1 MARIKPYGDTSAV
14 EKELNSKFRGHLRI
28 KQEDVQVFA
37 IQDSLN
43 YLPVQTSID
52 SNGNFHIE
60 DKAEV
65 VERGLVVG
73 SKKQFLY
80 KRYEKETL
88 GRVYNGLKITLDET
102 FRTAWDKSRY
112 LVFKDGYL
120 LSPSMYVLSIPTWDN
135 DLSEKAIYFPYKL
148 DTEKN
153 TIDVFYIEHNDFVN
167 VRFNQDA
174 YIETKKA
181 YCENKNQI
189 LVKVPYPNDFYPR
202 DKKMFFVLDGQTS
215 AYLDDRYDYVTADGA
230 EYIVLKEDTHLVN
243 PYKDYLTFV
252 FPYVAEEIDSD
263 MDDED
268 GVGEHSGVSFL
279 ALHSSYDPKRGTY
292 SNPNGI
298 VSFTEEALFT
308 KYDLTKEKIMLF
320 CNSTFI
326 EPDRYKLLNNNTIKL
341 LRKKDV
347 EHYEFSR
354 FTMLIFAEKSAKK
367 KAFDLTVQQVP
378 IKKSDNGIYNVPKTD
393 PISTNFLVFYDT
405 LFFDISDRFT
415 LDTSTVPNKIKLNSP
430 LNDLRVQDGHLLTFV
445 FYGKSKDATVR
456 LNREIEICKINFA
469 SANDGT
475 ANMQV
480 PDLEHSIKFNR
491 KNCIIF
497 MNGTYLDPSRYTI
510 DNNVL
515 TFDSRINSLV
525 SNKALTG
532 IYLVSHPTI
541 QDNSDAG
548 YFVHDGMDVAHKAKR
563 LIFDELYSYPK
574 IQLDPNFK
582 YKDPSPAVV
591 VPGNPWVPPP
601 PPPQPKPEPKP
612 PIPTPQPT
620 PQPKPPIIPPD
631 PKPQPKP
638 KLKTIIAKD
647 FYAVDEFVTI
657 GEFVIKDNIHQITY
671 DDGSVKKFPGIL
683 HRVDFKEKLFDT
695 LYGKID
701 VIKVYPSGALY
712 TPPQIGDY
720 INDEMKRLEK
730 YRAVTDYKNF
740 GAEQEFLA
748 NTPNPYFPKLF
759 RDIDIGKDYIKNVY
773 HQRNDIPSNCKE
785 LIQYAQQSSIATEA
799 QSEKNT
805 IRPLYVCFTS
815 PPLRRNNG
823 AIVELDEFPLKIAK
837 TFRQLYNTPPLSGN
851 EKKIY
856 IERNYLQN
864 GYKVDEFIFG
874 MSNISIGGGGAKT
887 RKDMEFAAGYGK
899 PYILLNTKE
908 SAKQWFDY
916 DNREFYDKINGV
928 NYVMLLE
935 YGDPNISPWN
945 SNSNEEYMNKH
956 KEYRD
961 KYTLGRQLNMYN
973 FIVPWAGEA
982 FSATSLPFISEDPNS
997 DGTQPRDIR
1006 LDGHPIYVKAWTGI
1020 KQT

>member
-88 GRVYNGLKITLDET
+88 GRVYNGLKIVLDET
-102 FRTAWDKSRY
+102 FRTAWDKSKY

-252 FPYVAEEIDSD
+252 FPYVAEEMDSD

-292 SNPNGI
+292 SNPYGI
-298 VSFTEEALFT
+298 VSFTEEAMFT

-354 FTMLIFAEKSAKK
+354 FTMLVFAEKSAKK

-393 PISTNFLVFYDT
+393 PISTNFFVFYDT

-415 LDTSTVPNKIKLNSP
+415 LDTSTIPNKIKLNSP

-563 LIFDELYSYPK
+563 LIFDELYGYPK

-582 YKDPSPAVV
+582 YKDPSSAVV

-601 PPPQPKPEPKP
+601 NPPKPKPEE
-612 PIPTPQPT
+612 
-620 PQPKPPIIPPD
+620 PIIPPPPPPR
-631 PKPQPKP
+631 PKPRNADLPNNIIP
-638 KLKTIIAKD
+638 LDECKTIAVIYIRKEMAVIHINGNDYKWAATLLENCGNLKQINTSYGVIQETTQFTKSASRLSQYPDHKIINNYDAVAEFNSSAKPYTPKIFIND
-647 FYAVDEFVTI
+647 W
-657 GEFVIKDNIHQITY
+657 Y
-671 DDGSVKKFPGIL
+671 DDTGSTFNMYNGNTNNNKKYGMPYQEKSIFSCKGVIPKAVI
-683 HRVDFKEKLFDT
+683 VSIPPFK
-695 LYGKID
+695 
-701 VIKVYPSGALY
+701 
-712 TPPQIGDY
+712 
-720 INDEMKRLEK
+720 
-730 YRAVTDYKNF
+730 
-740 GAEQEFLA
+740 
-748 NTPNPYFPKLF
+748 
-759 RDIDIGKDYIKNVY
+759 
-773 HQRNDIPSNCKE
+773 
-785 LIQYAQQSSIATEA
+785 
-799 QSEKNT
+799 
-805 IRPLYVCFTS
+805 
-815 PPLRRNNG
+815 RNNG
-823 AIVELDEFPLKIAK
+823 SIVKLNEFPLPFINGIPGTEKLTKWFNKPISPYNEIIYGINTIANISITT
-837 TFRQLYNTPPLSGN
+837 TFVNRGENPNHANGRITPFRLKNTQKSIDALIDYDHKVIASEEQILYNTELRGT
-851 EKKIY
+851 
-856 IERNYLQN
+856 NYSMVE
-864 GYKVDEFIFG
+864 KVD
-874 MSNISIGGGGAKT
+874 
-887 RKDMEFAAGYGK
+887 
-899 PYILLNTKE
+899 ILLENVFGSHLDRSVLT
-908 SAKQWFDY
+908 AA
-916 DNREFYDKINGV
+916 
-928 NYVMLLE
+928 M
-935 YGDPNISPWN
+935 
-945 SNSNEEYMNKH
+945 
-956 KEYRD
+956 
-961 KYTLGRQLNMYN
+961 N
-973 FIVPWAGEA
+973 FIPGTA
-982 FSATSLPFISEDPNS
+982 NS
-997 DGTQPRDIR
+997 DGTDPLDIN
-1006 LDGHPIYVKAWTGI
+1006 LDGHPIYIKAWTGI
-1020 KQT
+1020 KQI

>member
-102 FRTAWDKSRY
+102 FRTAWDKSKY

-279 ALHSSYDPKRGTY
+279 ALHSSYDPKRETY
-292 SNPNGI
+292 SNPYGI
-298 VSFTEEALFT
+298 VSFTEEAMFT

-354 FTMLIFAEKSAKK
+354 FTMLVFAEKSAKK

-415 LDTSTVPNKIKLNSP
+415 LDTSTIPNKIKLNSP

-456 LNREIEICKINFA
+456 LNREIEICKINFT

-525 SNKALTG
+525 SNKTLTG

-582 YKDPSPAVV
+582 YKDPSPAIV

-612 PIPTPQPT
+612 PTPQPT
-620 PQPKPPIIPPD
+620 PQPKPPITPPD

-638 KLKTIIAKD
+638 NPKPNIDIDYTNLPL
-647 FYAVDEFVTI
+647 DEFVPIIKLVLKPGYATMTLDGKRYDYLTFVPEI
-657 GEFVIKDNIHQITY
+657 EELKTGIKTSYGGYINQVLISKFKGSSESPDNYLIKEFLRKKKPYFQDKMLPPIVWATFAKYDHAKKKVVAEYTSSGVSYAAYKIATNELTPVDMFTDVKKVRESFGYKYESDNVSINSINSFAFKFESDKNGSTTVPAAYIVSMPPLKRNNGNIVQANEFPLTNYSWLEGSNTNQFKFLYKYLLEHIEANKITY
-671 DDGSVKKFPGIL
+671 RNV
-683 HRVDFKEKLFDT
+683 
-695 LYGKID
+695 
-701 VIKVYPSGALY
+701 
-712 TPPQIGDY
+712 
-720 INDEMKRLEK
+720 
-730 YRAVTDYKNF
+730 
-740 GAEQEFLA
+740 
-748 NTPNPYFPKLF
+748 TPNPNRLLTVGISNRVAMDDAIKYPGTGYEDVFAVDNTEKSALEMFDYKDKKYASVKQTLQYNLYDRLDNVKLNRLHALTPVYLNYTEFPNTCIFPKF
-759 RDIDIGKDYIKNVY
+759 
-773 HQRNDIPSNCKE
+773 IP
-785 LIQYAQQSSIATEA
+785 
-799 QSEKNT
+799 
-805 IRPLYVCFTS
+805 
-815 PPLRRNNG
+815 
-823 AIVELDEFPLKIAK
+823 
-837 TFRQLYNTPPLSGN
+837 
-851 EKKIY
+851 
-856 IERNYLQN
+856 
-864 GYKVDEFIFG
+864 
-874 MSNISIGGGGAKT
+874 
-887 RKDMEFAAGYGK
+887 
-899 PYILLNTKE
+899 
-908 SAKQWFDY
+908 
-916 DNREFYDKINGV
+916 GV
-928 NYVMLLE
+928 P
-935 YGDPNISPWN
+935 G
-945 SNSNEEYMNKH
+945 
-956 KEYRD
+956 
-961 KYTLGRQLNMYN
+961 
-973 FIVPWAGEA
+973 
-982 FSATSLPFISEDPNS
+982 S
-997 DGTQPRDIR
+997 DGTHPLDIP
-1006 LDGHPIYVKAWTGI
+1006 LTNYTIYFKAWTGI

>member
-52 SNGNFHIE
+52 SNGGFHIE
-60 DKAEV
+60 DKAEI

-88 GRVYNGLKITLDET
+88 GRVYNGLKITLDKT
-102 FRTAWDKSRY
+102 FRTAWDKSKY

-292 SNPNGI
+292 SNPYGI
-298 VSFTEEALFT
+298 VSFTEEAMFT

-354 FTMLIFAEKSAKK
+354 FTMLVFAEKSAKK

-415 LDTSTVPNKIKLNSP
+415 LDTSTIPNKIKLNSP

-456 LNREIEICKINFA
+456 LNREIEICKINFT

-563 LIFDELYSYPK
+563 LIFDELYGYPK

-582 YKDPSPAVV
+582 YKDPPPAVV
-591 VPGNPWVPPP
+591 VGNPWVPPP
-601 PPPQPKPEPKP
+601 KPKPEPNQ
-612 PIPTPQPT
+612 PIV
-620 PQPKPPIIPPD
+620 PPD
-631 PKPQPKP
+631 PKSQPNPKP
-638 KLKTIIAKD
+638 SIAIDYTKLPL
-647 FYAVDEFVTI
+647 DEFVPIIKFVLKPGYAHMVLDGKRYDYLVFAPEIDELKTGIKTSYGGNINQVLISKFKDKLESPDSYFIKEFLKKNKPYFQDIFARNTWATFASYDYTKKKIVTKYTDPGNSYIAYKILTNELTPVDIDTDLKKIIDSGYKYDTVSMITI
-657 GEFVIKDNIHQITY
+657 DTINRFSYKFESDKNGSTTVPAAYIVSMPPLKRNNGNIVQANEFPLTNYSWLEGSNTNQFKFLYKHLLEYIEANKIWYNYYYMPNQNRLLTLGIAKNTAM
-671 DDGSVKKFPGIL
+671 DGA
-683 HRVDFKEKLFDT
+683 T
-695 LYGKID
+695 NY
-701 VIKVYPSGALY
+701 SGS
-712 TPPQIGDY
+712 
-720 INDEMKRLEK
+720 
-730 YRAVTDYKNF
+730 
-740 GAEQEFLA
+740 LA
-748 NTPNPYFPKLF
+748 NTYSFAVDNTEKSALEMFDYKDKKYASVKQTFSDLSNMLDKVKRHRLEVFTPYYLNHSDFPSVHIFPK
-759 RDIDIGKDYIKNVY
+759 
-773 HQRNDIPSNCKE
+773 
-785 LIQYAQQSSIATEA
+785 
-799 QSEKNT
+799 
-805 IRPLYVCFTS
+805 
-815 PPLRRNNG
+815 
-823 AIVELDEFPLKIAK
+823 
-837 TFRQLYNTPPLSGN
+837 
-851 EKKIY
+851 
-856 IERNYLQN
+856 
-864 GYKVDEFIFG
+864 
-874 MSNISIGGGGAKT
+874 
-887 RKDMEFAAGYGK
+887 
-899 PYILLNTKE
+899 
-908 SAKQWFDY
+908 
-916 DNREFYDKINGV
+916 
-928 NYVMLLE
+928 
-935 YGDPNISPWN
+935 
-945 SNSNEEYMNKH
+945 
-956 KEYRD
+956 
-961 KYTLGRQLNMYN
+961 
-973 FIVPWAGEA
+973 
-982 FSATSLPFISEDPNS
+982 FISGVPGS
-997 DGTQPRDIR
+997 DGTHPLDIP
-1006 LDGHPIYVKAWTGI
+1006 LTNYTIYIKAWTGI
-1020 KQT
+1020 KQP

>member
-52 SNGNFHIE
+52 SDGNFHIE

-88 GRVYNGLKITLDET
+88 GRVYNGLKIVLDET
-102 FRTAWDKSRY
+102 FRTAWDKSKY

-148 DTEKN
+148 DAEKN

-354 FTMLIFAEKSAKK
+354 FTMLVFAEKSAKK

-415 LDTSTVPNKIKLNSP
+415 LDTSTIPNKIKLNSP

-456 LNREIEICKINFA
+456 LNREIEICKINFT

-582 YKDPSPAVV
+582 YKDPSSAVV

-601 PPPQPKPEPKP
+601 PPPPPPPQPKPPVPEPKP
-612 PIPTPQPT
+612 PIVPPPPPPPPT
-620 PQPKPPIIPPD
+620 KPEKIGIHYN
-631 PKPQPKP
+631 KY
-638 KLKTIIAKD
+638 LNG
-647 FYAVDEFVTI
+647 EFVTV
-657 GEFVIKDNIHQITY
+657 GEYVIKTNMHKVIMNNGNVDNIAGIVYKINNTR
-671 DDGSVKKFPGIL
+671 KFVNTI
-683 HRVDFKEKLFDT
+683 
-695 LYGKID
+695 YGKVDSYSIA
-701 VIKVYPSGALY
+701 PSGDYPQEFYSRFLNAFALY
-712 TPPQIGDY
+712 VERYKLTDDLKSNGLPFIPKIFRSSDY
-720 INDEMKRLEK
+720 IAGVSLPDERDVPLRYDLK
-730 YRAVTDYKNF
+730 YTY
-740 GAEQEFLA
+740 L
-748 NTPNPYFPKLF
+748 PKLF
-759 RDIDIGKDYIKNVY
+759 YGVSNK
-773 HQRNDIPSNCKE
+773 NDIKE
-785 LIQYAQQSSIATEA
+785 IHLTSQKYTTMHFLSKVADNTVLPIAIKI
-799 QSEKNT
+799 S
-805 IRPLYVCFTS
+805 S

-823 AIVELDEFPLKIAK
+823 DIVQLDEFPLKIAK
-837 TFRQLYNTPPLSGN
+837 PLTQMNIKFNYEHRSGDST
-851 EKKIY
+851 KKLIT
-856 IERNYLQN
+856 
-864 GYKVDEFIFG
+864 DDTIFG
-874 MSNISIGGGGAKT
+874 LSIDCLGLMRSGDIRNI
-887 RKDMEFAAGYGK
+887 MLY
-899 PYILLNTKE
+899 NTKE
-908 SAKQWFDY
+908 SAKDMFDY
-916 DNREFYDKINGV
+916 GDKNAIISSTYGHRDIPGNATETYVRYPSEWDYKDNNWYIDYIKKAVNTYINSSRYKTAGLV
-928 NYVMLLE
+928 LYLE
-935 YGDPNISPWN
+935 G
-945 SNSNEEYMNKH
+945 NEE
-956 KEYRD
+956 
-961 KYTLGRQLNMYN
+961 
-973 FIVPWAGEA
+973 FVPTG
-982 FSATSLPFISEDPNS
+982 FSISLPFISEDPNS
-997 DGTQPRDIR
+997 DGSLPRDIR
-1006 LDGHPIYVKAWTGI
+1006 LDNHPIYIKVWTGI
-1020 KQT
+1020 MQS